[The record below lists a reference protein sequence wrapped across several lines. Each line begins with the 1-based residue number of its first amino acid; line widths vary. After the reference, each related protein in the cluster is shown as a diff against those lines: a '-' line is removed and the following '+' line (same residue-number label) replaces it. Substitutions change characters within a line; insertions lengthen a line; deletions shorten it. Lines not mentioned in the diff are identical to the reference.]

1 MRSAISKDTVLALIG
16 AMRNMASNRQSLI
29 LLLVSPNHDMI
40 ITNIPLIL
48 TKHVILNRQA
58 REFSRR

>member
-1 MRSAISKDTVLALIG
+1 MRSAISKDDVPTLIG
-16 AMRNMASNRQSLI
+16 AMRNMASNRQALI
-29 LLLVSPNHDMI
+29 LLLVSPNHDII